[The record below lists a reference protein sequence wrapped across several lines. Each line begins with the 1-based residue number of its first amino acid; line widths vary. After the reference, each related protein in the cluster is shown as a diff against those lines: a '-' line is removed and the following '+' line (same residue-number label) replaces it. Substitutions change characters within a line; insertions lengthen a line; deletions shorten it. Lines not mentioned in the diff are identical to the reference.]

1 MRLVAGDVF
10 RASFPCTSSPFV
22 NASPR
27 PEFLMASIYVH
38 FTALIFVPETMTANT
53 VTLKIRAKE
62 FGNMRKILYKCLRED
77 ISPVSSSYSLFEASG
92 LVSV

>member
-1 MRLVAGDVF
+1 MRLVPGDVF

-27 PEFLMASIYVH
+27 PESLMVSVYFH
-38 FTALIFVPETMTANT
+38 FTDLISVPETMTANA

-62 FGNMRKILYKCLRED
+62 FGNIRKIVYKCLRED
-77 ISPVSSSYSLFEASG
+77 ISPVSSSYRLFEASS
-92 LVSV
+92 LVCV